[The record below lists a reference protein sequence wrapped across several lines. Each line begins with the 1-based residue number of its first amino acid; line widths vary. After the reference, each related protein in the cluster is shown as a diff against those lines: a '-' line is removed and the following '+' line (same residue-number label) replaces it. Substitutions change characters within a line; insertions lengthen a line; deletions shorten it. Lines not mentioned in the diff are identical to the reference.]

1 MSDIDNRKIPDE
13 VILLNGFWLEKL
25 FFVLA
30 NLTISINYKQFQPV
44 GKLESIQ
51 YNFSLITFPKG
62 ATGFQMASQSS

>member
-30 NLTISINYKQFQPV
+30 NLTISINYKQFQPL
-44 GKLESIQ
+44 LESWSRFNTI
-51 YNFSLITFPKG
+51 FH
-62 ATGFQMASQSS
+62 